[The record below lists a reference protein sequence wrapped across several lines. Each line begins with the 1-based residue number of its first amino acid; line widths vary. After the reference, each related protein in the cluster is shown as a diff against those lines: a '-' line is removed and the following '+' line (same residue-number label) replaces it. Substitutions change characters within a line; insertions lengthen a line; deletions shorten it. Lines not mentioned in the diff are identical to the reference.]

1 MKEMQC
7 REGMWRVP
15 VSCRLK
21 RRKPH
26 RDAGDILAAFRMLG
40 KGRQTS
46 PCRAFHIK
54 LFIQTTKF
62 LLHLLTSLV
71 VQASRAKICSLHKS
85 GGQA

>member
-40 KGRQTS
+40 KGGRLPLAVLSILSSSFKRQNSSFTS
-46 PCRAFHIK
+46 
-54 LFIQTTKF
+54 
-62 LLHLLTSLV
+62 
-71 VQASRAKICSLHKS
+71 
-85 GGQA
+85 